1 MIIFPRS
8 SQFGLLPFQKW
19 RRRGRFELIASANL
33 KGLEQRQSGNGWR
46 DYCFALGV
54 SSVCRGATRNR
65 RSLSAAGCVRSG
77 RSSGQY
83 MRGPTSMRIIMRA
96 ALIAALSSL
105 PQVASAFDNGQYN
118 DVPDNVRSWFKSVR
132 SPHGVPC
139 CDIADGHRTDYDIRP
154 DGYWI
159 PIAGEMRHV
168 PPEAIVYNA
177 GNPVGEAVV
186 WYVRQGANNY
196 YIRCFVPGGGV

>member
-1 MIIFPRS
+1 
-8 SQFGLLPFQKW
+8 
-19 RRRGRFELIASANL
+19 
-33 KGLEQRQSGNGWR
+33 
-46 DYCFALGV
+46 V
-54 SSVCRGATRNR
+54 
-65 RSLSAAGCVRSG
+65 
-77 RSSGQY
+77 
-83 MRGPTSMRIIMRA
+83 RIIMYA

-105 PQVASAFDNGQYN
+105 PQAASAFDNGQYK
-118 DVPDNVRSWFKSVR
+118 DVPDNVRSWFKSIR

-139 CDIADGHRTDYDIRP
+139 CDIADGHRTDYDMRP
-154 DGYWI
+154 DGYWV

-186 WYVRQGANNY
+186 WYVRQGANTY